1 MVHVTAMKGAHLLA
15 ANENVCFLQKYSD
28 DFCNDSGMM
37 NNWIVHSAHSSFK
50 HPVTWQLAN
59 YIQAPFFVVHFC
71 FSLFVIAIV
80 VAFVLVFVFI
90 FVVVGGMSPIALKH
104 ENNRLICNSEYLMR
118 IL

>member
-37 NNWIVHSAHSSFK
+37 NNWIVHSVHSSFK
-50 HPVTWQLAN
+50 HPVTWQLAHC
-59 YIQAPFFVVHFC
+59 IQAPFFVVHFC
-71 FSLFVIAIV
+71 FSLFVVAIV
-80 VAFVLVFVFI
+80 FVVVVGVVFI
-90 FVVVGGMSPIALKH
+90 VGGMSPIAIKH
-104 ENNRLICNSEYLMR
+104 NNDRLMYNSEYFMR

>member
-50 HPVTWQLAN
+50 HPVTWQLAHC
-59 YIQAPFFVVHFC
+59 IQAPFFFVHFC
-71 FSLFVIAIV
+71 FSLFVDAIV
-80 VAFVLVFVFI
+80 VGVVFVG
-90 FVVVGGMSPIALKH
+90 VVFLLLVECHL
-104 ENNRLICNSEYLMR
+104 LL
-118 IL
+118 